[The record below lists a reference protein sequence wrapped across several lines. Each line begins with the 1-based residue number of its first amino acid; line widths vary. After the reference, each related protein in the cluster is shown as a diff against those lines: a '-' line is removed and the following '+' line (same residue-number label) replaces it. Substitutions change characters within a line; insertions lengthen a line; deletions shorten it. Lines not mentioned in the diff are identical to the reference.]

1 MIKISFLICEKI
13 IFVDLINIFHSHDE
27 SHLINI
33 LKNIIAI
40 KISDFVD
47 VIAGAA
53 VGAVGGA
60 LLLPAIGFT
69 ATGIYC

>member
-1 MIKISFLICEKI
+1 MIWYDKN
-13 IFVDLINIFHSHDE
+13 INID
-27 SHLINI
+27 
-33 LKNIIAI
+33 AI
-40 KISDFVD
+40 KISDVVD

-53 VGAVGGA
+53 VGAIGGA

>member
-13 IFVDLINIFHSHDE
+13 VFVDLINIFHSHDE

-33 LKNIIAI
+33 LKNIAI
-40 KISDFVD
+40 KISDVVD

>member
-1 MIKISFLICEKI
+1 MIKISFLICEKTV
-13 IFVDLINIFHSHDE
+13 FVDLINIFHSHDE

-33 LKNIIAI
+33 LKNIAI
-40 KISDFVD
+40 KISDVVD